1 MPPILHVFPTLELV
15 HFGISAVVVVTND
28 PSDDKKGFPL
38 SVSGLIPS
46 AKQVAAHLM
55 PCGSHPY
62 PESVKVHT

>member
-1 MPPILHVFPTLELV
+1 MAPILHVFPTLELV

-38 SVSGLIPS
+38 SVSCLIPS
-46 AKQVAAHLM
+46 AKQLATQVM
-55 PCGSHPY
+55 CCGLHPY